1 MAALPQVKPGTRAIL
16 SGRTGSGKSTLGA
29 WLLSRSAQHWVIFN
43 PKHTAAYRNLDDAI
57 IFKKFD
63 ARGILK
69 RLKRHKFVVLNFNGA
84 EASPEFMDAVLSWLH
99 DHVSNVGVC
108 CDELYTMHSAAG
120 RAGDGLIGWL
130 TRGREKKQSFL
141 GLTQRPAWISRFLF
155 SEADFIGSM
164 DLVLE
169 DDRKRLVSET
179 GSDEFNQRLP
189 NHRWLWYT
197 VADDSIAKF
206 GPVPIA
212 TAQQSVGG

>member
-1 MAALPQVKPGTRAIL
+1 MQLPSIDPGKRAIV
-16 SGRTGSGKSTLGA
+16 SGRTGSGKSTLAA
-29 WLLSRSAQHWVIFN
+29 WLLGRSSQHWIVFN

-57 IFKKFD
+57 VFKKFD

-69 RLKRHKFVVLNFNGA
+69 RIRKHKFVVLNFKGE
-84 EASPEFMDAVLSWLH
+84 EATPEFMDAVLLWLH
-99 DHVSNVGVC
+99 ENVRNVGVC
-108 CDELYTMHSAAG
+108 CDELYYMHSAAG

-130 TRGREKKQSFL
+130 TRGRELKQSFL

-179 GSDEFNQRLP
+179 GAEAFIERLP

-197 VADDSIAKF
+197 VSDDAIAKF

-212 TAQQSVGG
+212 QTSQQPVGG